1 MRPIAFLCSA
11 CLTLSFLLSASLPEA
26 RAADKETAKVLDFE
40 MESLSGKP
48 VHLKDYAGKVVLIV
62 NTASQCGATPQYK
75 PLQKLHEKYADQGFV
90 VLGFPC
96 NQFGAQEPGSATEIQ
111 EFCTQNYGV
120 TFPMFAKIN
129 VNGPDAAPLYQYLT
143 SKKTNPEFAG
153 PIRWNFEKFLIS
165 RDGQI
170 VGRFGTR
177 VDPANEEVVKAI
189 EAELAK

>member
-11 CLTLSFLLSASLPEA
+11 CLTLTILMSANPSKIL
-26 RAADKETAKVLDFE
+26 AADKETPKVLDFE

-48 VHLKDYAGKVVLIV
+48 VHLKEYAGKVVLIV
-62 NTASQCGATPQYK
+62 NTASECGATPQYK
-75 PLQKLHEKYADQGFV
+75 PLQKLHEKYSDKGLV

-96 NQFGAQEPGSATEIQ
+96 NQFGAQEPGSAKEIQ

-120 TFPMFAKIN
+120 TFPMFAKID

-143 SKKTNPEFAG
+143 SKTTNPESG
-153 PIRWNFEKFLIS
+153 GKIKWNFEKFLIS
-165 RDGQI
+165 RDGRI
-170 VGRFGTR
+170 VARFGTR
-177 VDPANEEVVKAI
+177 VDPANAELVRAV